1 MSKRRRIAAW
11 GLLALLLRVL
21 MPEAALLSLH
31 AHQHTNDEVATSRLA
46 KSSGKA
52 VLSPKHQHCHAEQL
66 YDAPFQPALPV
77 VLTVPTRRPVYVRY
91 RPQAPVCRA
100 SHLLDGASLRGPPA
114 LRA

>member
-21 MPEAALLSLH
+21 MPEAALLRLH
-31 AHQHTNDEVATSRLA
+31 AHQHTDDEVATSRLA
-46 KSSGKA
+46 KVRGKA
-52 VLSPKHQHCHAEQL
+52 VVSPQHQHCHAEQL

-77 VLTVPTRRPVYVRY
+77 VLPVPARRPVYVRY